1 MVYMPNDK
9 EKLLKVM
16 RSLDAD
22 YAHGKISEE
31 KYRYFRSKYEDKL
44 NTLDAR
50 DATNRI
56 RSMQGKPSGKRK
68 TNPKPPKLNKKKKE
82 EPDLVQKYIINPKK
96 GDKDFNKEKKP
107 PMDKGTFKLIAVLV
121 LVIGFTAGIG
131 YGVLTFDFGNISV
144 TDAQAIVEDTAFPEV
159 EEVKVNDTDN
169 DSVQVGDTYTSDN
182 SYDSGDSSS
191 GQGSGSYDSGTGG
204 EESGSGGS
212 SGSGDSGTVEGTV
225 TG

>member
-1 MVYMPNDK
+1 MPNDK
-9 EKLLKVM
+9 EKLLRVM

-82 EPDLVQKYIINPKK
+82 EQDLVQKYIINPKK

-107 PMDKGTFKLIAVLV
+107 PMDNGTFKLIAVLV

-191 GQGSGSYDSGTGG
+191 GQDSGSYDFGTGG
-204 EESGSGGS
+204 EESGSGGG

>member
-1 MVYMPNDK
+1 
-9 EKLLKVM
+9 M

-82 EPDLVQKYIINPKK
+82 EQDLVQKYIINPKK

-107 PMDKGTFKLIAVLV
+107 PMDNGTFKLIAVLV

-191 GQGSGSYDSGTGG
+191 GQDSGSYDSGTGG

>member
-1 MVYMPNDK
+1 MPNDK

-68 TNPKPPKLNKKKKE
+68 TNPKPPKLNNKKKE

-107 PMDKGTFKLIAVLV
+107 PMDNGTFKLIAVLV

-191 GQGSGSYDSGTGG
+191 GQGSGSYDSGNGG

>member
-1 MVYMPNDK
+1 MVIYI
-9 EKLLKVM
+9 
-16 RSLDAD
+16 D
-22 YAHGKISEE
+22 YK
-31 KYRYFRSKYEDKL
+31 FC
-44 NTLDAR
+44 
-50 DATNRI
+50 TN
-56 RSMQGKPSGKRK
+56 
-68 TNPKPPKLNKKKKE
+68 
-82 EPDLVQKYIINPKK
+82 
-96 GDKDFNKEKKP
+96 
-107 PMDKGTFKLIAVLV
+107 GTFKLIAVLV

>member
-9 EKLLKVM
+9 EKLLRVM

-82 EPDLVQKYIINPKK
+82 EQDLVQKYIINPKK

-107 PMDKGTFKLIAVLV
+107 PMDNGTFKLIAVLV

-144 TDAQAIVEDTAFPEV
+144 TDVQAIVEDTAFPEV

>member
-1 MVYMPNDK
+1 MPNDK

-82 EPDLVQKYIINPKK
+82 EQDLVQKYIINPKK

-107 PMDKGTFKLIAVLV
+107 PMDNGTFKLIAVLV

>member
-1 MVYMPNDK
+1 MPNDK
-9 EKLLKVM
+9 EKLLRVM
-16 RSLDAD
+16 RCLDAD

-82 EPDLVQKYIINPKK
+82 EQDLVQKYIINPKK

-107 PMDKGTFKLIAVLV
+107 PMDNGTFKLIAVLV

-191 GQGSGSYDSGTGG
+191 GQGSGSYDSGNGG

>member
-1 MVYMPNDK
+1 MPNDK

-107 PMDKGTFKLIAVLV
+107 PMDNGTFKLIAVLV

-191 GQGSGSYDSGTGG
+191 GQGSGSYDSGNGG

>member
-1 MVYMPNDK
+1 
-9 EKLLKVM
+9 M
-16 RSLDAD
+16 RCLDAD

-82 EPDLVQKYIINPKK
+82 EQDLVQKYIINPKK

-107 PMDKGTFKLIAVLV
+107 PMDNGTFKLIAVLV

-204 EESGSGGS
+204 EESGSGSS

>member
-1 MVYMPNDK
+1 MPNDK
-9 EKLLKVM
+9 EKLLRVM
-16 RSLDAD
+16 RCLDAD

-82 EPDLVQKYIINPKK
+82 EQDLVQKYIINPKK

-107 PMDKGTFKLIAVLV
+107 PMDNGTFKLIAVLV

-169 DSVQVGDTYTSDN
+169 DFVQVGDTYTSDN

-204 EESGSGGS
+204 EESDSGSS

>member
-1 MVYMPNDK
+1 MPNDK

-68 TNPKPPKLNKKKKE
+68 TNPKPPKLNKKKIE

-107 PMDKGTFKLIAVLV
+107 PMDNGTFKLIAVLV

-169 DSVQVGDTYTSDN
+169 DSFQVGDTYTSDN

>member
-1 MVYMPNDK
+1 MPNDK

-31 KYRYFRSKYEDKL
+31 KYRYFLSKYEDKL

-107 PMDKGTFKLIAVLV
+107 PMDNGTFKLIAVLV

>member
-1 MVYMPNDK
+1 MPNDK
-9 EKLLKVM
+9 EKLLRVM
-16 RSLDAD
+16 RCLDAD

-82 EPDLVQKYIINPKK
+82 EQDLVQKYIINPKK

-107 PMDKGTFKLIAVLV
+107 PMDNGTFKLIVVLV

>member
-1 MVYMPNDK
+1 MPNDK

-16 RSLDAD
+16 RSLDTD

-107 PMDKGTFKLIAVLV
+107 PMDNGTFKLIAVLV

>member
-1 MVYMPNDK
+1 MVYMPNDR

-107 PMDKGTFKLIAVLV
+107 PMDNGTFKLIAVLV

-204 EESGSGGS
+204 EEYGSGGS

>member
-1 MVYMPNDK
+1 MPNDK

-107 PMDKGTFKLIAVLV
+107 PMDNGTFKLIAVLV

-144 TDAQAIVEDTAFPEV
+144 NPIKIGRAHV
-159 EEVKVNDTDN
+159 
-169 DSVQVGDTYTSDN
+169 
-182 SYDSGDSSS
+182 
-191 GQGSGSYDSGTGG
+191 
-204 EESGSGGS
+204 
-212 SGSGDSGTVEGTV
+212 
-225 TG
+225 

>member
-1 MVYMPNDK
+1 MPNDK

-107 PMDKGTFKLIAVLV
+107 PMDNGTFKLIAVLV

-144 TDAQAIVEDTAFPEV
+144 TDAQAIVGDTAFPEV

>member
-31 KYRYFRSKYEDKL
+31 KYRYFRSKYEGKL

-107 PMDKGTFKLIAVLV
+107 PMDNGTFKLIAVLV

>member
-1 MVYMPNDK
+1 MPNDK
-9 EKLLKVM
+9 EKLLRVM

-82 EPDLVQKYIINPKK
+82 EQDLVQKYIINPKK

-107 PMDKGTFKLIAVLV
+107 PMDNGTFKLIAVLV

-169 DSVQVGDTYTSDN
+169 DFVQVGDTYTSDN

-191 GQGSGSYDSGTGG
+191 GQDSGSYDSGTGG
-204 EESGSGGS
+204 EESGSGGG

>member
-1 MVYMPNDK
+1 MPNDK

-107 PMDKGTFKLIAVLV
+107 PMDNGTFKLIAVLV

-204 EESGSGGS
+204 EESGSG
-212 SGSGDSGTVEGTV
+212 DSGTVEGTV

>member
-1 MVYMPNDK
+1 MPNDK
-9 EKLLKVM
+9 EKLLRVM

-82 EPDLVQKYIINPKK
+82 EQDLVQKYIINPKK

-107 PMDKGTFKLIAVLV
+107 PMDNGTFKLIAVLV

-191 GQGSGSYDSGTGG
+191 GQDSGSYDSGTGG

-225 TG
+225 T

>member
-1 MVYMPNDK
+1 MPNDK

-16 RSLDAD
+16 RSLDVD

-107 PMDKGTFKLIAVLV
+107 PMDNGTFKLIAVLV

>member
-1 MVYMPNDK
+1 MPNDK

-107 PMDKGTFKLIAVLV
+107 PMDNGTFKLIAVLV

-159 EEVKVNDTDN
+159 EEVKVMIRIMILFKLEILILQITHTIVGIHLLVK
-169 DSVQVGDTYTSDN
+169 VQEVMILELVVKSLVLEVVLDP
-182 SYDSGDSSS
+182 
-191 GQGSGSYDSGTGG
+191 
-204 EESGSGGS
+204 EILELLK
-212 SGSGDSGTVEGTV
+212 EL
-225 TG
+225 

>member
-1 MVYMPNDK
+1 MPNDK

-107 PMDKGTFKLIAVLV
+107 PMDNGTFKLIAVLV

-212 SGSGDSGTVEGTV
+212 SGSGDSGTVEGIV

>member
-1 MVYMPNDK
+1 MPNDK

-82 EPDLVQKYIINPKK
+82 ELDLVQKYIINPKK

-107 PMDKGTFKLIAVLV
+107 PMDNGTFKLIAVLV

-191 GQGSGSYDSGTGG
+191 GQGSGSYDSGIGG

>member
-1 MVYMPNDK
+1 MPNDK

-107 PMDKGTFKLIAVLV
+107 PMDNGTFKLIAVLV

-191 GQGSGSYDSGTGG
+191 GQGSGSYDSGLGG

>member
-1 MVYMPNDK
+1 MPNDK

-16 RSLDAD
+16 HSLDAD

-68 TNPKPPKLNKKKKE
+68 TNPKPPKLNKKKTE

-96 GDKDFNKEKKP
+96 NKRRN
-107 PMDKGTFKLIAVLV
+107 V
-121 LVIGFTAGIG
+121 
-131 YGVLTFDFGNISV
+131 
-144 TDAQAIVEDTAFPEV
+144 PEENSTL
-159 EEVKVNDTDN
+159 EEA
-169 DSVQVGDTYTSDN
+169 SPFSP
-182 SYDSGDSSS
+182 
-191 GQGSGSYDSGTGG
+191 
-204 EESGSGGS
+204 
-212 SGSGDSGTVEGTV
+212 
-225 TG
+225 

>member
-1 MVYMPNDK
+1 MPNDK

-107 PMDKGTFKLIAVLV
+107 PMDNGTFKLIAVLV

-159 EEVKVNDTDN
+159 EEVKVNDADN

-191 GQGSGSYDSGTGG
+191 GQGSGSYDSGIGG

>member
-1 MVYMPNDK
+1 MPNDK

-44 NTLDAR
+44 NALDAR

-107 PMDKGTFKLIAVLV
+107 PMDNGTFKLIAVLV

>member
-1 MVYMPNDK
+1 MPNDK
-9 EKLLKVM
+9 EKLLRVM
-16 RSLDAD
+16 RCLDAD

-31 KYRYFRSKYEDKL
+31 KYRYFRSKYKDKL

-82 EPDLVQKYIINPKK
+82 EQDLVQKYIINPKK

-107 PMDKGTFKLIAVLV
+107 PMDNGTFKLIAVLV

-204 EESGSGGS
+204 EESGSGSS

>member
-9 EKLLKVM
+9 EKLLRVM

-82 EPDLVQKYIINPKK
+82 EQDLVQKYIINPKK

-107 PMDKGTFKLIAVLV
+107 PMDNGTFKLIAVLV

-204 EESGSGGS
+204 EESGSGGG

-225 TG
+225 T

>member
-1 MVYMPNDK
+1 MPNDK

-107 PMDKGTFKLIAVLV
+107 PMDNGTFKLIAVLV

-169 DSVQVGDTYTSDN
+169 GSVQVGDTYTSDN

-191 GQGSGSYDSGTGG
+191 GQGSGSYDSGIGG

>member
-1 MVYMPNDK
+1 MPNDK
-9 EKLLKVM
+9 AKLLKVM

-107 PMDKGTFKLIAVLV
+107 PMDNGTFKLIAVLV

>member
-1 MVYMPNDK
+1 MPNDK

-107 PMDKGTFKLIAVLV
+107 PMDNGTFKLIAVLV

-191 GQGSGSYDSGTGG
+191 GQGLGSYDSGTGG

>member
-1 MVYMPNDK
+1 
-9 EKLLKVM
+9 M

-107 PMDKGTFKLIAVLV
+107 PMDNGTFKLIAVLV

-191 GQGSGSYDSGTGG
+191 GQGSGSYDSGNGG

>member
-1 MVYMPNDK
+1 MPNDK

-82 EPDLVQKYIINPKK
+82 ESDLVQKYIINPKK

-107 PMDKGTFKLIAVLV
+107 PMDNGTFKLIAVLV

>member
-1 MVYMPNDK
+1 MPNDK

-107 PMDKGTFKLIAVLV
+107 PMDNGTFKLIAVLV

-169 DSVQVGDTYTSDN
+169 DSIQVGDTYTSDN